1 MALPEHRIGTVP
13 SGDVTLS
20 YRAFGSPGG
29 TPLLFAHGANYFDSY
44 DWIEVADQLSG
55 DREVVAFDWRGFG
68 DSTWSPSADYSMDAM
83 SGDISTMID
92 HLGWDKPVLVGHSMA
107 GRNSI
112 IYVAN
117 FGEKISKLIVVD
129 HAPGSTPTKS
139 KDPYQK
145 KSPLIFQTVEEA
157 QAHFDTGE
165 QRSRFVHDRVRAEAS
180 LKKVDGGLM
189 IKRDPNFNNTEPQ
202 GDGIPAPKL
211 NGVDMWEQLSK
222 VTVPAMI
229 VRGKRSDRFK
239 PEALERVKSDFKHIR
254 LVEVDG
260 THDVASTAP
269 GELIAAIQDFVA
281 G

>member
-20 YRAFGSPGG
+20 YRAFGAPGA
-29 TPLLFAHGANYFDSY
+29 TPILFAHGANYFDSY

-55 DREVVAFDWRGFG
+55 AREVVAFDWRGFG
-68 DSTWSPSADYSMDAM
+68 DSTWSPSANYSMDAM

-112 IYVAN
+112 IYAAN
-117 FGEKISKLIVVD
+117 SGEKISKLIVVD

-139 KDPYQK
+139 KDPYEK
-145 KSPLIFQTVEEA
+145 KPPLIFQTVEEA

-229 VRGKRSDRFK
+229 IRGKRSDRFK
-239 PEALERVKSDFKHIR
+239 PEALERVKRDFKHIR

-260 THDVASTAP
+260 THDVATTAP

-281 G
+281 S